1 VRNLEVSALRT
12 SKMREAHDLTVMGT
26 NPVHGELPNVV
37 PQNPRS
43 PVI

>member
-1 VRNLEVSALRT
+1 MRNLDASALRT
-12 SKMREAHDLTVMGT
+12 SKMREAQDLTVMGT